1 MGLIDQH
8 DPKMVGSDTPS
19 PVRESGETAVNDPL
33 LRQIQQSQEKIL
45 KPGQRRE
52 YDKIM
57 AAGLK
62 LMFSDQTFPEMKQ
75 AVQTIKSPQQIP
87 SVVAHGIVK
96 VISIVFNASQG
107 KMSMEVSVPAAIAL
121 MAHALEYVEQA
132 TKIPIEK
139 GIVDQTTELLRQ
151 GMLKM
156 IQQAYKLSDADFQSV
171 LNGTHKDLPNR
182 RQAPAQPTAAPA
194 GQPQA
199 AQPAPVAPSPQPM
212 TQGA

>member
-1 MGLIDQH
+1 MELIDQH
-8 DPKMVGSDTPS
+8 DPKMVGSETPS
-19 PVRESGETAVNDPL
+19 PVRESSETAVNDPL

-132 TKIPIEK
+132 TKIQIDK
-139 GIVDQTTELLRQ
+139 GLVDQTTELLRQ

-182 RQAPAQPTAAPA
+182 RQASAQAAPA

-199 AQPAPVAPSPQPM
+199 AQPAPAAPSPQPM

>member
-1 MGLIDQH
+1 MGLIDQQ

-19 PVRESGETAVNDPL
+19 QGSEQGDPSVNDPL

-75 AVQTIKSPQQIP
+75 AVQTIKRPQQIP

-132 TKIPIEK
+132 TKIPIDK

-156 IQQAYKLSDADFQSV
+156 IQEAYKLSDTDFQQI

-182 RQAPAQPTAAPA
+182 RQGAPGAAPA
-194 GQPQA
+194 GPPQA
-199 AQPAPVAPSPQPM
+199 AQPAPPPQPM